1 MSSPPSLLK
10 LKIHHGDLT
19 AVSLLPLSDMTIEAV
34 LEIAALEFPAQ
45 FAAAAASSDVLSL
58 YSFGTSGARFSEIC
72 STALLRALFLKQ
84 ESARVYVLLLPL
96 PPPLPLACHLLFFC
110 AICNLAL
117 RYLFASSRMY
127 ALF

>member
-1 MSSPPSLLK
+1 M
-10 LKIHHGDLT
+10 
-19 AVSLLPLSDMTIEAV
+19 SLLPLSDMTIEAV

-45 FAAAAASSDVLSL
+45 FAAADASSDVLSL

-96 PPPLPLACHLLFFC
+96 PPPPLACHLLFFC